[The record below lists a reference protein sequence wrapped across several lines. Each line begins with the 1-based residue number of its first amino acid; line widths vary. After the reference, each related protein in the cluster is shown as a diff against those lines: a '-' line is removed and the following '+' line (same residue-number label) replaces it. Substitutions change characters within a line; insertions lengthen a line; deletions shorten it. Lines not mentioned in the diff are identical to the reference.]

1 MPANQEGLKPV
12 LETLFSG
19 RVLKENEARAA
30 FELIMDGRAPAAQIA
45 AFLTALRI
53 RGETVGEIATF
64 ARVMRERATPV
75 PVDVEGLIDTC
86 GTGGDGSGSFNI
98 STLAAIVAAA
108 AGARVAKHGNR
119 SVSSRCGSAD
129 LLQGLGVHVE
139 STPQEMAESIRTV
152 GLGFLFAPALHAA
165 MKHAAPIRRELGM
178 RTVFNLLGP
187 LTNPAGARR
196 QLMGVF
202 DAAWVEPIAEVL
214 RELGCERAFVVHGG
228 GMDEI
233 AIHDETRVAE
243 LDHGKLRIYTL
254 TPEDAGLRR
263 AQAADVMGGEVEEN
277 VAIAVSVLQ
286 GTKGPRRDVVVL
298 NAAAALLVADRAG
311 TLREGVE
318 ISSKAID
325 SGAAMSLLDSMR
337 ANQPA
342 SRKGA

>member
-1 MPANQEGLKPV
+1 MPAKQEGLKPA
-12 LETLFSG
+12 LETLING
-19 RVLKENEARAA
+19 RVLDENEARAA

-45 AFLTALRI
+45 AFLVALRI
-53 RGETVGEIATF
+53 RGETVGEIAAF
-64 ARVMRERATPV
+64 ARVMRARATSV

-129 LLQGLGVHVE
+129 LLQGLGVRVE
-139 STPQEMAESIRTV
+139 STPQEMAESIRTF
-152 GLGFLFAPALHAA
+152 GFGFLFAPALHGA
-165 MKHAAPIRRELGM
+165 MKHAAPIRKELGM

-196 QLMGVF
+196 QLVGVF
-202 DAAWVEPIAEVL
+202 DATWVEPIAEVL
-214 RELGCERAFVVHGG
+214 RQLGCERALVVHGG

-233 AIHDETRVAE
+233 AIHDETRVAD
-243 LDHGKLRIYTL
+243 LDGGNLRTYTL

-277 VAIAVSVLQ
+277 VAIATSVLQ

-298 NAAAALLVADRAG
+298 NAAAALLIADRAA

-318 ISSKAID
+318 MSSRTID

-337 ANQPA
+337 AKGPA